1 MKPQV
6 LRYWVGQKFGF
17 FPQKISANPI
27 EAAAGYPEDL
37 AKIVNEGGYNKQQIF
52 NVD

>member
-17 FPQKISANPI
+17 FLQKLLANPI
-27 EAAAGYPEDL
+27 EAAAGYPADP
-37 AKIVNEGGYNKQQIF
+37 AKIVNEGGYNEQQIF